1 MAEKK
6 SVGQLRGLAVLAS
19 MGTTLV
25 AATFVGLA
33 IGIYLDRHLGTSP
46 WFTVIFLLLG
56 IAAGFKQ
63 IYDIGKKY
71 GD

>member
-6 SVGQLRGLAVLAS
+6 SGGALRGLAVLAS

-25 AATFVGLA
+25 AATFTGLA
-33 IGIYLDRHLGTSP
+33 IGIYLDRYLGTTS